1 MICNLFASCK
11 TIWSTYTTEMVLQLR
26 ISIRLSLIHMP
37 AESANLRNI
46 NSQALSC
53 LWVLD
58 SEKLTHL
65 YCHIFQASLLF
76 SPKIHMFPGR
86 SSSHRESLW
95 RNLRRRKPLACN
107 YSLTTRYLLSFP
119 SRLPTM
125 KEGAYA
131 RAFLQV
137 VCRLSGA
144 WSYQFVTLS
153 KQRQR
158 QQQWSLCEVL

>member
-1 MICNLFASCK
+1 MIYIYNGDGFTTPYFHK
-11 TIWSTYTTEMVLQLR
+11 TF
-26 ISIRLSLIHMP
+26 
-37 AESANLRNI
+37 I
-46 NSQALSC
+46 NSHAGWVSKSQKHQFSGSVSC

>member
-11 TIWSTYTTEMVLQLR
+11 TIWSTYTMEMVLQFR

-46 NSQALSC
+46 DPQALWVV
-53 LWVLD
+53 WVLN
-58 SEKLTHL
+58 SEKLTRL
-65 YCHIFQASLLF
+65 YCHILQASLLF

-86 SSSHRESLW
+86 SSSHHEYLW
-95 RNLRRRKPLACN
+95 RKHRRRKPLACY
-107 YSLTTRYLLSFP
+107 YSLTTHYLLSFP

-125 KEGAYA
+125 EEGAYA

-137 VCRLSGA
+137 VCSLSGA
-144 WSYQFVTLS
+144 WSYLFVTLS

-158 QQQWSLCEVL
+158 